1 LRKRSEQARFERG
14 ELKRSVFIAFASL
27 FLAACSSRIEGPKR
41 IVENGIEVVVNDTGP
56 YLVKGEPHALS
67 LHEEFRID
75 TESDALSVAGLS
87 DIAAV
92 DADSRGRIYVCQ
104 RAKGRDPLIFQF
116 DNRGNFLKS
125 FGRIG
130 QGPGEIQSPYYLRIT
145 AKDEIPVF
153 DRSANRLIFL
163 DPDGRLAVTKKLLP
177 GINLLP
183 QMGISLLENGN
194 ILAFYISQREDQ
206 KIQMLVAGLFG
217 ADFQKIRDLLEF
229 DASKEPEEYKNI
241 FLEKPVIGVSKAAI
255 YVGWGKAGNDI
266 AVYNLDGRLKRKI
279 RVPFTPVKVSPGS
292 RAELLARAPQNH
304 PVRRLKIPD
313 LFPPFLSLFSD
324 DLGRLYIARFET
336 EKDSGTNLC
345 DIISTDGV
353 LILRAGLGYNDLS
366 RYLLEP
372 RSYDVVIKNDRC
384 YCVREKPSGFKEIVV
399 YSMSWSRNR
408 RP

>member
-1 LRKRSEQARFERG
+1 MG
-14 ELKRSVFIAFASL
+14 ELKKSVFIALASL
-27 FLAACSSRIEGPKR
+27 FIAACSSRIEGPKR
-41 IVENGIEVVVNDTGP
+41 IVEKGIEVIVNDTGP

-75 TESDALSVAGLS
+75 TESDALSAAGLS

-92 DADSRGRIYVCQ
+92 DADSQGRIYVCQ
-104 RAKGRDPLIFQF
+104 RAKGQDPLIFQF

-130 QGPGEIQSPYYLRIT
+130 QGPGEIQSPYYLRMT

-153 DRSANRLIFL
+153 DRSARRLIFL
-163 DPDGRLAVTKKLLP
+163 DPDGRPAETKGLP
-177 GINLLP
+177 LDINLLP
-183 QMGISLLENGN
+183 TMGISLLENGN
-194 ILAFYISQREDQ
+194 ILAFYMLRREDQ
-206 KIQMLVAGLFG
+206 KLQMVFAGLFG
-217 ADFQKIRDLLEF
+217 PDFKKIRDLLEY

-255 YVGWGKAGNDI
+255 YVGWGRTGNDI
-266 AVYNLDGRLKRKI
+266 AVYDLDGRLKRKI
-279 RVPFTPVKVSPGS
+279 RISFTPVKVSPGS

-304 PVRRLKIPD
+304 PVRRLRIPD

-336 EKDSGTNLC
+336 EKDTGTNLC
-345 DIISTDGV
+345 DIISTEGV

-384 YCVREKPSGFKEIVV
+384 YCVRDKASGFKEIIVF
-399 YSMSWSRNR
+399 SMDWL
-408 RP
+408 

>member
-1 LRKRSEQARFERG
+1 MG
-14 ELKRSVFIAFASL
+14 ELKKSVFIALASL
-27 FLAACSSRIEGPKR
+27 FIAACSSRIEGPKR

-145 AKDEIPVF
+145 AKDEIPIF
-153 DRSANRLIFL
+153 DRSADRLIFL
-163 DPDGRLAVTKKLLP
+163 DPDGRLVVTKKLLP
-177 GINLLP
+177 GPSINLVP
-183 QMGISLLENGN
+183 QAGIWLLENGN
-194 ILAFYISQREDQ
+194 ILAFYISLREDQ
-206 KIQMLVAGLFG
+206 KIQMIGIGLFG

-266 AVYNLDGRLKRKI
+266 AIYNLDGRLKRKI

-304 PVRRLKIPD
+304 PVRRLRIPD

-324 DLGRLYIARFET
+324 DLGRLYIARFEI
-336 EKDSGTNLC
+336 EKDSGSNLC

-372 RSYDVVIKNDRC
+372 RSYDVFIKNDRC
-384 YCVREKPSGFKEIVV
+384 YCVRDKASGFKEIIVF
-399 YSMSWSRNR
+399 SMDWL
-408 RP
+408 